1 MTRREVSCSQPLPGR
16 ADCSGG
22 SVVCGWLEGQRDLL
36 IIIHNIIIA
45 HVDMIRREEYVS
57 PKYLQINALEVLVF
71 IYKIARSRS
80 KKSLY
85 LLTPTSNFLPADSLG
100 RVTPQLPARS

>member
-16 ADCSGG
+16 ADCSDG

-45 HVDMIRREEYVS
+45 HVDMMRREE
-57 PKYLQINALEVLVF
+57 YLQINALEVLVF

-100 RVTPQLPARS
+100 CVAPQLPARS

>member
-22 SVVCGWLEGQRDLL
+22 SVVCGWLEDQRDLL

-45 HVDMIRREEYVS
+45 HVDMMRREEYVS
-57 PKYLQINALEVLVF
+57 PKYLQINALEVSTRFYLQGGRFVL
-71 IYKIARSRS
+71 SRS
-80 KKSLY
+80 NPLEIGLKLRY
-85 LLTPTSNFLPADSLG
+85 LV
-100 RVTPQLPARS
+100 R